1 MYDEGQAERVH
12 IIMIYIQQAW
22 TSVNSEAWF
31 CSQSINLE
39 NFLWLFLSVRIV
51 ISRRCL
57 IFYAYFPVYFLDDS
71 GCKCGCLASGY
82 SEPLSAQMIGH
93 WSELIPNDSSCL
105 LSPPLAP
112 RPGSRL
118 RLTTNSRRQTKTR
131 TRDNLRRHHLT
142 LLILFVCNLR
152 IFFLLHCEFDNRS
165 SRRSLPHPA
174 PCYLCPL
181 IYSISI
187 FRRVPLETSKGS
199 RQCLQNMQPGS
210 YLTLDRRSRNRR
222 KGRDR

>member
-1 MYDEGQAERVH
+1 
-12 IIMIYIQQAW
+12 MIYIQH
-22 TSVNSEAWF
+22 SPSLNFSEAWL

-82 SEPLSAQMIGH
+82 LEPPSSQMIGH

-142 LLILFVCNLR
+142 LLIIFVCNLR
-152 IFFLLHCEFDNRS
+152 IFFLLHREFDNRS
-165 SRRSLPHPA
+165 SRRSLPHP
-174 PCYLCPL
+174 LFMFCPL
-181 IYSISI
+181 IYSTSI

-210 YLTLDRRSRNRR
+210 YLTLDRRSRSRR

>member
-1 MYDEGQAERVH
+1 M
-12 IIMIYIQQAW
+12 
-22 TSVNSEAWF
+22 
-31 CSQSINLE
+31 
-39 NFLWLFLSVRIV
+39 RIV
-51 ISRRCL
+51 ISLGCL

-82 SEPLSAQMIGH
+82 SEPPSAQMIGH
-93 WSELIPNDSSCL
+93 WSVLIPNDSSCL

-152 IFFLLHCEFDNRS
+152 IFFLLHCELVKRS
-165 SRRSLPHPA
+165 SWKSHP
-174 PCYLCPL
+174 LTFFDHL
-181 IYSISI
+181 IYSTSI

-210 YLTLDRRSRNRR
+210 YLTLDRRSRSRR
-222 KGRDR
+222 KGRDLNKNMYISWYPPSCFYSYLSFNTG